1 MRITDGLIRRQT
13 EAIGCRSMR
22 FGISDRAGSPTVIS
36 PITKAGPG
44 ASGDAFRPQSRRGS
58 PVSTDRRSDR
68 SSECSRSAYHNRDR
82 KHPSAVC
89 HCPRC
94 GYSSSACQCNP
105 QVAALHPQR
114 HPEGTALL
122 FLAFHTMTRRDLK
135 RLADDL
141 VANAAA
147 LISASIRRQHYV
159 CPSSASRNPARA
171 RLKPSGFSTF
181 GRWPASGTTAICA
194 PEIRS

>member
-1 MRITDGLIRRQT
+1 MRVTDGLIRRQT
-13 EAIGCRSMR
+13 GAIGCRSVR

-36 PITKAGPG
+36 PIAEAGPG
-44 ASGDAFRPQSRRGS
+44 ASGHALRPQSRRGY

-68 SSECSRSAYHNRDR
+68 SSGCSRSAYHNRGR
-82 KHPSAVC
+82 KHPPSVC

-94 GYSSSACQCNP
+94 GYSSSACRCNP

-122 FLAFHTMTRRDLK
+122 FLAFHTMARRDLK
-135 RLADDL
+135 RLADHL

-147 LISASIRRQHYV
+147 LTSAGIRRRHYV

-194 PEIRS
+194 PAIRS